1 MHKRM
6 LQVIEE
12 RIKYERK
19 GPKQGKSVEENADG
33 ICAIGEVLK
42 RRWKLVELIGSGGFG
57 EVYEA
62 ADLVDGTRVAL
73 KIEQKGIESS
83 ALDVEL
89 SVYSVFADGLLFKL
103 ATSDPSQHLK
113 MGFCSKH
120 VKWCDGSKYCPSFYD
135 YGSTDTAVFIVIQL
149 LGPSLSQWRRC
160 MPKKCFTVGTAI
172 RCAHQIL
179 CALEE
184 LHEAG
189 YIHRDIKLS
198 NIAPGL
204 VSDSKFGL
212 FLFDFGLC
220 RKYILDNGVHKDER
234 ASVGFRGTSRYASIN
249 AHDCKDLSRRDD
261 MMSLFYVTVEMFTGK
276 LPWCRMKNRNEI
288 AALKK
293 RTSVKTLCSGLPHE
307 LPLIYNHISSLKFKD
322 KPGYDTLKQYF
333 DDVLSREKVKMDD
346 PFDWQRD
353 EFLTTEAAKRMTNY
367 CISYFS

>member
-1 MHKRM
+1 MSIFK
-6 LQVIEE
+6 
-12 RIKYERK
+12 
-19 GPKQGKSVEENADG
+19 
-33 ICAIGEVLK
+33 
-42 RRWKLVELIGSGGFG
+42 VELIGSGGFG

-62 ADLVDGTRVAL
+62 ADLVDGSRVAL
-73 KIEQKGIESS
+73 KIEQKGIEGS

-89 SVYSVFADGLLFKL
+89 SVYSVFA
-103 ATSDPSQHLK
+103 
-113 MGFCSKH
+113 
-120 VKWCDGSKYCPSFYD
+120 GSKYCPSFYD

-220 RKYILDNGVHKDER
+220 RKYIQDNGVHKDER

-293 RTSVKTLCSGLPHE
+293 KTSVKTLCSGLPHE
-307 LPLIYNHISSLKFKD
+307 LPLMYNHIISLKFKD
-322 KPGYDTLKQYF
+322 KPCYDTLKQYF
-333 DDVLSREKVKMDD
+333 DDVLSRENVKMDD